1 MAFKTP
7 PKVQRAKRIDDYLSK
22 GFYEKDFAKKLKED
36 FLIRKFLE
44 EKLPRLAVC
53 GIEIERA
60 PEKIEVKILSPRP
73 ALILGKKGS
82 LLEKLKE
89 ELKRKANIKEEL
101 ILEVKEIKTFWDNAQ
116 LVANWMADQLE
127 KRVPYRRVLKA
138 ALEKILQEKN
148 VLGARVQVSGRLDGV
163 EIARK
168 EWLGKGRLPRATIRS
183 QIDFAKSEAQTKV
196 GTVGVKVWIYKGEK
210 FE

>member
-7 PKVQRAKRIDDYLSK
+7 PKVQRAKRMEDYLSK
-22 GFYEKDFAKKLKED
+22 GFYGRDLSKKLKED
-36 FLIRKFLE
+36 FFIRKFLE
-44 EKLPRLAVC
+44 ERLPRLAVS

-82 LLEKLKE
+82 LLEKLKG
-89 ELKRKANIKEEL
+89 ELKRKVNIKEEL
-101 ILEVKEIKTFWDNAQ
+101 ILEVKETKTFWDNAQ
-116 LVANWMADQLE
+116 LVANWMAEQLE
-127 KRVPYRRVLKA
+127 KRVPYKRVLKG

-148 VLGARVQVSGRLDGV
+148 VLGVRIQVSGRLDGV

-183 QIDFAKSEAQTKV
+183 QIDFAKSDAKTKV